1 MCDQNRLSDP
11 SETEDPENIPRT
23 KLPQIFQPG
32 IVRQS
37 MRCVEKEGSLSSIPI
52 HFKVSRTA
60 SQTIGH
66 FHWSYMADA
75 NQTPFRFQKI
85 RNSVQTYSQPNPT
98 YTYTYTSL
106 RSNPCLWSLVELKGR
121 RCDAHIGT
129 RWQPCGNS
137 THHLVSA
144 RKKIPWLEHRAKLEI
159 SINNLCATWYY
170 TTISLNILDLTHLFI
185 GIQGLPQFDWI
196 RSKVSKNDVCKCCD
210 VHYYRHVC
218 LYVYN
223 MWRMYFLGVISF
235 YAHWY
240 VFGQPTL
247 LLVSTTSTSSTTTMA
262 TTTNHHYNCN
272 HGYSYKTA
280 TTTNN

>member
-98 YTYTYTSL
+98 YTYIHIFEKQSM
-106 RSNPCLWSLVELKGR
+106 SMEPCWAER
-121 RCDAHIGT
+121 
-129 RWQPCGNS
+129 Q
-137 THHLVSA
+137 
-144 RKKIPWLEHRAKLEI
+144 E
-159 SINNLCATWYY
+159 
-170 TTISLNILDLTHLFI
+170 
-185 GIQGLPQFDWI
+185 
-196 RSKVSKNDVCKCCD
+196 
-210 VHYYRHVC
+210 
-218 LYVYN
+218 
-223 MWRMYFLGVISF
+223 MWR
-235 YAHWY
+235 AHWHSLA
-240 VFGQPTL
+240 TL
-247 LLVSTTSTSSTTTMA
+247 WKQYSSPRFCEEKNSWKFQSTTFAQLGIIRLLV
-262 TTTNHHYNCN
+262 
-272 HGYSYKTA
+272 
-280 TTTNN
+280 

>member
-11 SETEDPENIPRT
+11 FETEDPENIPRT

-32 IVRQS
+32 MSDNQCDALKKKGLCLQFLFILKLVGQLR
-37 MRCVEKEGSLSSIPI
+37 KLSDISTDRTWRMQIKRRFASKRYVTA
-52 HFKVSRTA
+52 FKHT
-60 SQTIGH
+60 H
-66 FHWSYMADA
+66 
-75 NQTPFRFQKI
+75 NQTQHTH
-85 RNSVQTYSQPNPT
+85 TYK
-98 YTYTYTSL
+98 SL

-185 GIQGLPQFDWI
+185 GIQGLPQLDWI
-196 RSKVSKNDVCKCCD
+196 RSKVSKNDVCK
-210 VHYYRHVC
+210 YI
-218 LYVYN
+218 
-223 MWRMYFLGVISF
+223 MM
-235 YAHWY
+235 
-240 VFGQPTL
+240 
-247 LLVSTTSTSSTTTMA
+247 
-262 TTTNHHYNCN
+262 
-272 HGYSYKTA
+272 
-280 TTTNN
+280 